1 MKRKDAAPAHL
12 FVYLDA
18 ASDIAQGRG
27 LQLAQPIMA
36 ARRPLGRLKHSLERS
51 L

>member
-1 MKRKDAAPAHL
+1 MERKGAHL

-18 ASDIAQGRG
+18 ASDIAQGQG

-36 ARRPLGRLKHSLERS
+36 AGRPLKHSLERS